1 MQGVFYFRSM
11 SSFIEDVVK
20 ETLKQHHDVSSVV
33 FILPSRRAGV
43 FLRNILSTYLHKPAF
58 APRIFSIEEF
68 VEHLSGLRPATQI
81 DQIFTLY
88 ECYKKIRPEEIK
100 EPFSVFFGWAQ
111 TLLNDFNEIDRY
123 LVDQK
128 SFFNYL
134 GAIQD
139 LNHWSYTKN
148 PTTLIKNYLKFWEL
162 LPEYYTAFC
171 DTLLRHNLGHQGLIY
186 RKAAEEIE
194 YYSTTNSKRKHVFL
208 GFNALNKAEQHI
220 IQALLTSGNGQIYWD
235 AEKHFMENKSHEA
248 SYFMREH
255 LKKWPYF
262 LSHPFQWISTNYNT
276 SKEITLTEVT
286 QGVQL
291 AKYVGQILSTYS
303 EAQLDETAIVLG
315 DESLLLPI
323 INGLPKNVKKL
334 NITMGVPLRQTPP
347 ASLFEHFFTLKKEH
361 SEKGFYYK
369 HLIPVLREPLFIKL
383 LPKLSDKIITKV
395 HASNSIYI
403 KLEDLLSMTEDP
415 VYRSQL
421 KTVFTPWQGSPQK
434 AIDNF
439 HEVITLLKDAL
450 DPSSDKLT
458 IEYIYGFYKAFNKL
472 STINSSYSYIEDI
485 PTLIRFYRDLI
496 ASETI
501 DLQGDP
507 YKGLQVMGMLESRL
521 LDFKNVIVTSVNEGI
536 LPAGKSSNSYIPYD
550 LKMTY
555 DLPTYQE
562 KDAVYA
568 YHFYRLLH
576 RVQSAHI
583 LYTSSTDGLS
593 SAEKSRFVL
602 QLEMENIHR
611 LHKQVAMPHIKPPLS
626 KPVVID
632 KTDAVLSQL
641 KKLVASGLSPSSLS
655 TYLRNP
661 IDFYYKYV
669 LGIRDRDDVEE
680 TVASNTMGTIIHNTL
695 EILYSPFIN
704 THITPENITAMAVDV
719 DPIATTQFKEHY
731 GQLNLSQG
739 KNLIIYKVIKQ
750 YITNFLQR
758 EKEELLRGDTIYITQ
773 LEEQLKTPFTA
784 SSLPFPIFLKG
795 TVDRVELRNNDFRI
809 IDYKSGSVE
818 KADLFIKNWQD
829 LLGDEGKKEKA
840 FQILMYTYMLHK
852 ETPLSLPVT
861 AGIISLRKLKNG
873 YMPFGIGEGR
883 KKETAITQE
892 SLTHFEMVLSQLI
905 NEIFDP
911 AIPFRDSGFTY

>member
-1 MQGVFYFRSM
+1 M

-20 ETLKQHHDVSSVV
+20 ETLKQHQDVSSVI
-33 FILPSRRAGV
+33 FIVPSRRAGV

-68 VEHLSGLRPATQI
+68 VEYLSGLRPATQI

-88 ECYKKIRPEEIK
+88 ESYKNVRPQEIK

-111 TLLNDFNEIDRY
+111 TLLSDFNEIDRY

-139 LNHWSYTKN
+139 LNHWSYTKD
-148 PTTLIKNYLKFWEL
+148 PTTLIKNYLKFWQV
-162 LPEYYTAFC
+162 LPEYYAHFC
-171 DTLLRHNLGHQGLIY
+171 EALLRHNLGHQGLIY

-194 YYSTTNSKRKHVFL
+194 YYSTTNSEKKHVFL

-220 IQALLTSGNGQIYWD
+220 IQALLTSGNGEIYWD
-235 AEKHFMENKSHEA
+235 AEKHFIDNKSHEA

-255 LKKWPYF
+255 LKKWTYF
-262 LSHPFQWISTNYNT
+262 ASHPFQWISTHYNAP
-276 SKEITLTEVT
+276 KEITITEVT

-303 EAQLDETAIVLG
+303 EAQLSETAIVLG

-323 INGLPKNVKKL
+323 INGLPKNIKNL
-334 NITMGVPLRQTPP
+334 NVTMGVPLRQTPP

-361 SEKGFYYK
+361 TEKGFYYK
-369 HLIPVLREPLFIKL
+369 HLITVLREPLFFKF
-383 LPKLSDKIITKV
+383 LSSFSEKV
-395 HASNSIYI
+395 IATIYTSNSTYI
-403 KLEDLLSMTEDP
+403 KLEDLLSMTDDP
-415 VYRSQL
+415 IHLSQL
-421 KTVFTPWQGSPQK
+421 KTLFAPWHNTPQK
-434 AIDNF
+434 AIDNLL
-439 HEVITLLKDAL
+439 EVIMLLKDTL
-450 DPSSDKLT
+450 DSSIDKLT
-458 IEYIYGFYKAFNKL
+458 IEYVYGFYKAFNKL

-507 YKGLQVMGMLESRL
+507 YKGLQIMGMLESRL
-521 LDFKNVIVTSVNEGI
+521 LDFKNVIITSVNEGI

-550 LKMTY
+550 LKLTY

-583 LYTSSTDGLS
+583 LYTSSTEGLG

-602 QLEMENIHR
+602 QLEMENLHKI
-611 LHKQVAMPHIKPPLS
+611 HKQVAMPHIKAPQS
-626 KPVVID
+626 KTVVID
-632 KTDAVLSQL
+632 KTAAVLTQL
-641 KKLVASGLSPSSLS
+641 KKLVTSGLSPSSLS

-669 LGIRDRDDVEE
+669 LGIRDREEVEE

-695 EILYSPFIN
+695 ELLYSPYVHVQL
-704 THITPENITAMAVDV
+704 TTENIATMVSNVDQ
-719 DPIATTQFKEHY
+719 IATAQFKKHY

-750 YITNFLQR
+750 YITNFLLRQ
-758 EKEELLRGDTIYITQ
+758 KEELLQGDTIYITQ
-773 LEEQLKTPFTA
+773 LEEQLKTPFPI
-784 SSLPFPIFLKG
+784 SDLPFPIVLKG
-795 TVDRVELRNNDFRI
+795 TVDRVELRNNDLRI
-809 IDYKSGSVE
+809 IDYKTGSVE
-818 KADLFIKNWQD
+818 KADLFIKSWQD
-829 LLGDEGKKEKA
+829 LLLEEGKKEKA

-852 ETPLSLPVT
+852 ETSLSLPVS

-892 SLTHFEMVLSQLI
+892 ALTHFEGILRQVI
-905 NEIFDP
+905 HEIFDP
-911 AIPFRDSGFTY
+911 SIPFRDSGFSY